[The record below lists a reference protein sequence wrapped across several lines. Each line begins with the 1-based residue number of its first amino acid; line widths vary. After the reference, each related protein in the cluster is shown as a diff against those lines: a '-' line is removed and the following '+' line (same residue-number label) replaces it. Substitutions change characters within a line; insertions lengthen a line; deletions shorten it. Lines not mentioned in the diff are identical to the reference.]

1 MNHLENM
8 LVTPTAV
15 VGARVRRHTL
25 MAFTGSIPPILLINQ
40 TNNRAATMKVPSST
54 TSCKPTMV
62 LTGYV
67 RKNSSSKDG
76 LAPGPRIETC

>member
-15 VGARVRRHTL
+15 VGVRVRRHTL

-40 TNNRAATMKVPSST
+40 TNNSRSNNEGSIINHLMQT
-54 TSCKPTMV
+54 
-62 LTGYV
+62 
-67 RKNSSSKDG
+67 NNG
-76 LAPGPRIETC
+76 LNGICA